1 MTAWPNRSAGPGRA
15 QAPAWGRAD
24 RAKAAAKLMLGW
36 VAFLWVLEVVDVS
49 TGHALDT
56 YGIEP
61 RHPAELLDIVPA
73 AFIHFGFG
81 HVASNSV
88 PLLVFGFLAAL
99 GGIRRFAAVAAL
111 IIVVDGLG
119 VWLLSPAHS
128 NTAGASGLVFG
139 LFGYLLVRGF
149 VDRRPLDI
157 GIGLLVGAIWGSSIL
172 LGISPANTSVSWQG
186 HLFGLAAGVAAAFV
200 FRRRAG
206 RTARTGRGDDAT
218 ATPFLP

>member
-1 MTAWPNRSAGPGRA
+1 MTAWPNRSAGPGR
-15 QAPAWGRAD
+15 APAWGRAD

-36 VAFLWVLEVVDVS
+36 VAFLWVLEAVDVS

-119 VWLLSPAHS
+119 VWLVSPAHS

-157 GIGLLVGAIWGSSIL
+157 GIGLLIGATWGSSIL
-172 LGISPANTSVSWQG
+172 LGISPTNTSVSWQG
-186 HLFGLAAGVAAAFV
+186 HLFGLAAGVVAAFV
-200 FRRRAG
+200 FRRRVG
-206 RTARTGRGDDAT
+206 RTAGTGRGDDPT

>member
-1 MTAWPNRSAGPGRA
+1 MAASSDGI
-15 QAPAWGRAD
+15 APAWNTGD

-36 VAFLWVLEVVDVS
+36 VAFLWILEVVDVS
-49 TGHALDT
+49 TGHSLDT

-61 RHPAELLDIVPA
+61 RRPGELLDVVPA
-73 AFIHFGFG
+73 SFIHFGFG

-119 VWLLSPAHS
+119 VWLVSPAHS

-139 LFGYLLVRGF
+139 LFGYPLVRGF
-149 VDRRPLDI
+149 VDRRLLDI
-157 GIGLLVGAIWGSSIL
+157 GAGLVIGAIWGSSVV

-200 FRRRAG
+200 FRRR
-206 RTARTGRGDDAT
+206 RST
-218 ATPFLP
+218 TPPAQPLMP

>member
-1 MTAWPNRSAGPGRA
+1 MAASSDRI
-15 QAPAWGRAD
+15 APAWSTGD

-36 VAFLWVLEVVDVS
+36 VAFLWILEVVDVS
-49 TGHALDT
+49 SGHSLDT

-61 RHPAELLDIVPA
+61 RRPAELLDVVPA
-73 AFIHFGFG
+73 SFIHFGFG

-99 GGIRRFAAVAAL
+99 GGIRRFVAVAAL
-111 IIVVDGLG
+111 ITVVDGLG
-119 VWLLSPAHS
+119 VWLVSPAGS

-149 VDRRPLDI
+149 VDRRVLDI
-157 GIGLLVGAIWGSSIL
+157 GVGLVIGAIWGSSIL

-200 FRRRAG
+200 FRRRS
-206 RTARTGRGDDAT
+206 T
-218 ATPFLP
+218 ATPAQPLMP

>member
-1 MTAWPNRSAGPGRA
+1 MAASSDRI
-15 QAPAWGRAD
+15 APAWSTGD

-36 VAFLWVLEVVDVS
+36 VAFLWILEVVDVS
-49 TGHALDT
+49 SGHSLDT

-61 RHPAELLDIVPA
+61 RRPGELLDVVPA
-73 AFIHFGFG
+73 SFIHFGFD

-119 VWLLSPAHS
+119 VWLVSPAGS

-149 VDRRPLDI
+149 VDRRVLDI
-157 GIGLLVGAIWGSSIL
+157 GAGLVIGAIWGSSIL

-200 FRRRAG
+200 FRRRS
-206 RTARTGRGDDAT
+206 T
-218 ATPFLP
+218 ATPARPLMP

>member
-1 MTAWPNRSAGPGRA
+1 MAASSDRI
-15 QAPAWGRAD
+15 APAWSTGD

-36 VAFLWVLEVVDVS
+36 VAFLWILEVVDVS
-49 TGHALDT
+49 SGHSLDT

-61 RHPAELLDIVPA
+61 RRPGELLDVVPA
-73 AFIHFGFG
+73 SFIHFGFG

-119 VWLLSPAHS
+119 VWLVSPAGS

-149 VDRRPLDI
+149 VDRRVLDI
-157 GIGLLVGAIWGSSIL
+157 GAGLVIGAIWGSSIL

-200 FRRRAG
+200 FRRR
-206 RTARTGRGDDAT
+206 RST
-218 ATPFLP
+218 ATPAQPLMP

>member
-1 MTAWPNRSAGPGRA
+1 MAASPDRI
-15 QAPAWGRAD
+15 APAWSTGD

-36 VAFLWVLEVVDVS
+36 VAFLWILEVVDVS
-49 TGHALDT
+49 SGHSLDT

-61 RHPAELLDIVPA
+61 RRPAELLDVVPA
-73 AFIHFGFG
+73 SFIHFGFG

-99 GGIRRFAAVAAL
+99 GGIRRFVAVAAL
-111 IIVVDGLG
+111 ITVVDGLG
-119 VWLLSPAHS
+119 VWLVSPAGS

-149 VDRRPLDI
+149 VDRRVLDI
-157 GIGLLVGAIWGSSIL
+157 GVGLVIGAIWGSSIL

-200 FRRRAG
+200 FRRP
-206 RTARTGRGDDAT
+206 ARGRGTVPPAR
-218 ATPFLP
+218 PLIP

>member
-1 MTAWPNRSAGPGRA
+1 MAASSDRI
-15 QAPAWGRAD
+15 APAWSTGD

-36 VAFLWVLEVVDVS
+36 VAFLWILEVVDVS
-49 TGHALDT
+49 SGHSLDT

-61 RHPAELLDIVPA
+61 RRPGELLDVVPA
-73 AFIHFGFG
+73 SFIHFGFG

-119 VWLLSPAHS
+119 VWLVSPAGS

-149 VDRRPLDI
+149 VDRRVLDI
-157 GIGLLVGAIWGSSIL
+157 GAGLVIGAIWGSSIL

-200 FRRRAG
+200 FRRR
-206 RTARTGRGDDAT
+206 RST
-218 ATPFLP
+218 ATPARPLMP